1 MHATVSAV
9 TGTTDPRLTKLNEK
23 HRNFYGRQ
31 KKKIEKLCSHGE
43 IMVSA
48 VRRVNWTAAL
58 LKAPTTPEASIER
71 LRNAPSFEQEVLEL
85 DTVLK
90 TSRVARSQSDRA
102 KGWRVKVSPNRIPL
116 REVILCLISGAEY
129 RGLWP
134 RELWPHF
141 QAKLC
146 ELECGPILLHGASST
161 AEQSIRFHFFK
172 LGSDTPS
179 YRQLSFV
186 QFRRIVLDLRR
197 EKR

>member
-1 MHATVSAV
+1 METTVSAV
-9 TGTTDPRLTKLNEK
+9 TGTTDHRLADLNK
-23 HRNFYGRQ
+23 NHRKFYRKQ
-31 KKKIEKLCSHGE
+31 KQAIEKLCSHGK
-43 IMVSA
+43 IVVAA
-48 VRRVNWTAAL
+48 VRRINCTSAL

-71 LRNAPSFEQEVLEL
+71 LRNSPTFEQELLEFE
-85 DTVLK
+85 TVLK

-116 REVILCLISGAEY
+116 REVMLCLISSAEY
-129 RGLWP
+129 RGIRP

-146 ELECGPILLHGASST
+146 ELECEPLLLDGASST
-161 AEQSIRFHFFK
+161 AEQSIKFHFYK
-172 LGSDTPS
+172 LGRDTPS